1 MLFAS
6 FGSLARLDI
15 HHSLARSNDLL
26 FNSFGSLGFAVIRWV
41 WLALQCWYSRY
52 LARFGALLFL
62 VLGSVPVYAGFIVSL
77 CGRFYWPDRLISASL
92 ASCSFSSGFW
102 IDVLLFRIQSR
113 WRRKSIKCSIFPLN
127 PSMSRFFTLCYSSLL
142 ARSFHLL
149 FSSMW
154 LAPSYWYSCSLAR
167 STHLI
172 FIRCGSVVLWPDYSS
187 SLES

>member
-1 MLFAS
+1 MSRFLWLMFFSFGSLLALVVPAIWLALHHCCSVVLARSIHMLFAS

-15 HHSLARSNDLL
+15 HHSLARSYFMLSC
-26 FNSFGSLGFAVIRWV
+26 SF
-41 WLALQCWYSRY
+41 
-52 LARFGALLFL
+52 
-62 VLGSVPVYAGFIVSL
+62 GSVPVYAGFIVSL

-127 PSMSRFFTLCYSSLL
+127 PSMSRFISYVIQGVWLAPHQWYSTLL
-142 ARSFHLL
+142 AR
-149 FSSMW
+149 
-154 LAPSYWYSCSLAR
+154 
-167 STHLI
+167 
-172 FIRCGSVVLWPDYSS
+172 SVVLWPDYSS